1 MHATASAALIDESD
15 GLITSGRAQR
25 MADVGY
31 SVDDE
36 IHDSV
41 LGLSDE
47 EQFRVLQSFQSEA
60 TAKLVLARAR
70 ALKIG
75 EANSRLEFAANHEL
89 DGLRLES
96 SMPKEVYDFW
106 LGEQVSL
113 GGNPWED
120 DTFMA
125 EFLRDNPEC
134 AIKETSKNIVVTN
147 EWDFE
152 NRKEAA

>member
-1 MHATASAALIDESD
+1 MNATASAALIDESD
-15 GLITSGRAQR
+15 GLTLHGRAQR
-25 MADVGY
+25 LADVGY

-36 IHDSV
+36 IHDAV

-47 EQFRVLQSFQSEA
+47 EQFRVLEA
-60 TAKLVLARAR
+60 FRTDATNKLVLAKAR
-70 ALKIG
+70 ALRIG
-75 EANSRLEFAANHEL
+75 EINSRLEFAANHEL

-106 LGEQVSL
+106 LSEQVSL

-147 EWDFE
+147 AFDFR